1 MDSIINFIGHFHPLL
16 VHLPIGILLFAI
28 LIHWLAQKEKYVL
41 FKNIVPFSY
50 LIGAGSAIVTCISG
64 LALSTNVEYDTQT
77 LFYHQWLGIFLALVS
92 LLGVYFTKKNK
103 ARELKWAAITLL
115 VLIFLTG
122 HFGGTL
128 THGADYLTKGLKS
141 KKATK
146 ARPNFS
152 NVQEAILFE
161 DIIQPILEEKCY
173 GCHSDIKQK
182 GKLRL
187 DSKEW
192 ILKGGEDGLVF
203 HQGSALNSPLY
214 KKIILDPLDEKHMP
228 PKGKPQ
234 ITEKERVLIEWWI
247 NSGGYFDKKV
257 KDLAQPG
264 NIQMVLANFEKNSP
278 KALNNDVPTNEI
290 KLANQASLN
299 NLTKMGVTILQVAKN
314 SNYLTANFINVVKTN
329 DTIDN
334 LIKTVSPNIVW
345 LKMPGIMFSNSL
357 ANAISY
363 CDSLTKLSIEH
374 STITDNQLSNFQNL
388 KRLHYL
394 NLVGTKISL
403 KGLLQ
408 LKSLVNINEL
418 YLGQT
423 IITNKDAELIQK
435 TFPKA
440 KIIFGNY
447 HTENIASDTIVL
459 KVASKK

>member
-1 MDSIINFIGHFHPLL
+1 MDSIINFIGHFHPLM

-50 LIGAGSAIVTCISG
+50 LIGAASAVLSCLSG
-64 LALSTNVEYDTQT
+64 LALSTNGDYDIQT
-77 LFYHQWLGIFLALVS
+77 LFYHQWLGILVALIALV
-92 LLGVYFTKKNK
+92 GVYFTKNNK
-103 ARELKWAAITLL
+103 TKELKWASVSLL

-128 THGADYLTKGLKS
+128 THGAGYLTKGLKA
-141 KKATK
+141 KKAIK

-152 NVQEAILFE
+152 NVQEALLFE

-173 GCHSDIKQK
+173 GCHSEIKQK

-187 DSKEW
+187 DTKEW
-192 ILKGGEDGLVF
+192 ILKGGEDGLIL

-247 NSGGYFDKKV
+247 NSGGYFDKKI
-257 KDLAQPG
+257 KDLPQPA
-264 NIQMVLANFEKNSP
+264 NIQMVLANFEKNTP
-278 KALNNDVPTNEI
+278 KALNDDVPTNEI
-290 KLANQASLN
+290 RLANQASLN

-314 SNYLTANFINVVKTN
+314 SNYLTANFINVVKPN

-345 LKMPGIMFSNSL
+345 LKMPGIGFTNSL
-357 ANAISY
+357 ANALGY
-363 CDSLTKLSIEH
+363 CDSLTKLSLER
-374 STITDNQLSNFQNL
+374 SSITDNQLINFQNL

-408 LKSLVNINEL
+408 LKSLNKINEL

-423 IITNKDAELIQK
+423 SITNKDSALIQK

>member
-1 MDSIINFIGHFHPLL
+1 M
-16 VHLPIGILLFAI
+16 
-28 LIHWLAQKEKYVL
+28 
-41 FKNIVPFSY
+41 
-50 LIGAGSAIVTCISG
+50 
-64 LALSTNVEYDTQT
+64 
-77 LFYHQWLGIFLALVS
+77 
-92 LLGVYFTKKNK
+92 
-103 ARELKWAAITLL
+103 
-115 VLIFLTG
+115 
-122 HFGGTL
+122 
-128 THGADYLTKGLKS
+128 
-141 KKATK
+141 
-146 ARPNFS
+146 
-152 NVQEAILFE
+152 
-161 DIIQPILEEKCY
+161 
-173 GCHSDIKQK
+173 
-182 GKLRL
+182 
-187 DSKEW
+187 
-192 ILKGGEDGLVF
+192 KGGEDGLVF

-264 NIQMVLANFEKNSP
+264 NIQMILANFEKNTP

-388 KRLHYL
+388 KKLHYL

-423 IITNKDAELIQK
+423 SITNKDAALIQK

>member
-1 MDSIINFIGHFHPLL
+1 M
-16 VHLPIGILLFAI
+16 
-28 LIHWLAQKEKYVL
+28 HWLSQKEKYVL
-41 FKNIVPFSY
+41 FEHVVPFGY
-50 LIGAGSAIVTCISG
+50 LIGAGCSILTCLSG
-64 LALSTNVEYDTQT
+64 LALSTNGEYDTQT
-77 LFYHQWLGIFLALVS
+77 LFYHQWLGILLALISTV
-92 LLGVYFTKKNK
+92 GVYFTKKKK
-103 ARELKWAAITLL
+103 AKELKWTSLVLL
-115 VLIFLTG
+115 VLILLTG

-128 THGADYLTKGLKS
+128 THGADYLTKGLKA
-141 KKATK
+141 KKAIK

-152 NVQEAILFE
+152 NVQEALLFE

-173 GCHSDIKQK
+173 GCHSAIKQK

-187 DSKEW
+187 DTKEW
-192 ILKGGEDGLVF
+192 ILKGGEDGPIL

-257 KDLAQPG
+257 KDLAQPA
-264 NIQMVLANFEKNSP
+264 NIKMVLANFEKNTA
-278 KALNNDVPTNEI
+278 KVLNEDVPTNEI

-314 SNYLTANFINVVKTN
+314 TNYLTANFINVVKPN

-334 LIKTVSPNIVW
+334 LIKTVSANIVW
-345 LKMPGIMFSNSL
+345 LKMPGIGFTNSL
-357 ANAISY
+357 ANAIGY
-363 CDSLTKLSIEH
+363 CDSLTKLSIER
-374 STITDNQLSNFQNL
+374 SNITDNQLNNFQSL

-408 LKSLVNINEL
+408 LKSLDKINEL

-423 IITNKDAELIQK
+423 SITNKDSALIQK

-447 HTENIASDTIVL
+447 HTENITSDTIVL
-459 KVASKK
+459 KVASNK

>member
-1 MDSIINFIGHFHPLL
+1 MDSIINFFGHFHPLL

-41 FKNIVPFSY
+41 FENIVPFSY
-50 LIGAGSAIVTCISG
+50 LIGAASAIVTCISG
-64 LALSTNVEYDTQT
+64 LALSTNGEYDTQT
-77 LFYHQWLGIFLALVS
+77 LFYHQWLGILLALISTV
-92 LLGVYFTKKNK
+92 GVYFTKKNK
-103 ARELKWAAITLL
+103 AKQLKWTSLTLL
-115 VLIFLTG
+115 VLILLTG

-128 THGADYLTKGLKS
+128 THGADYLTKGLKA
-141 KKATK
+141 KKAIK

-173 GCHSDIKQK
+173 GCHSAIKQK

-192 ILKGGEDGLVF
+192 ILKGGEDGIIL
-203 HQGSALNSPLY
+203 HQGSALNSSLY

-247 NSGGYFDKKV
+247 NSGGFFDKKV
-257 KDLAQPG
+257 KDLVQPA
-264 NIQMVLANFEKNSP
+264 NIQMVLANFEKNTS
-278 KALNNDVPTNEI
+278 KALNEDIPTKEI
-290 KLANQASLN
+290 KLANQTSLN
-299 NLTKMGVTILQVAKN
+299 NLTKMGVTILQVAKH

-334 LIKTVSPNIVW
+334 LIKTVSSNIVW
-345 LKMPGIMFSNSL
+345 LKMPGIAFSNSL
-357 ANAISY
+357 ANAIGY

-374 STITDNQLSNFQNL
+374 SSITDNQLISFQNL

-423 IITNKDAELIQK
+423 SITNKDAALIQK

-459 KVASKK
+459 KVAAKK